1 MTRHRYGV
9 FRSAAFP
16 IAGCVAGVALLV
28 AGCTSGSAD
37 GTTRSS
43 TSASSAAPT
52 PSVAELSPSA
62 SSAAITSADPASTN
76 PSSALTQT
84 SESLDPAAQEAADR
98 AAIEAQWA
106 AFWGTYNAIVRTP
119 EDQRS
124 TALGKV
130 AVDPIL
136 SEILEAAARFDSQG
150 LDYYGSVVQ
159 HPYWTSPVDGQP
171 FAVMRDCQDQ
181 GGYGSV
187 YTSTGVKRSVGVNR
201 NSIQAGFVKGTDGVW
216 RVQNFQHLED
226 VPC

>member
-37 GTTRSS
+37 GTTGSS

-98 AAIEAQWA
+98 AAIEAQWNR
-106 AFWGTYNAIVRTP
+106 FWGVYENIIRTP
-119 EDQRS
+119 AATRDA
-124 TALGKV
+124 ALDTV
-130 AVDPIL
+130 SVDPIK
-136 SEILEAAARFDSQG
+136 SRILDAANKSAAQG
-150 LDYYGSVVQ
+150 IDYYGSVVE
-159 HPYWTSPVDGQP
+159 HPYWIQSVSGKD

-181 GGYGSV
+181 SQYGSIEV
-187 YTSTGVKRSVGVNR
+187 ASGNKRTVGVAKD
-201 NSIQAGFVKGTDGVW
+201 SLQVGFVRDAEGVW
-216 RVQNFQHLED
+216 RVQNIQFLED